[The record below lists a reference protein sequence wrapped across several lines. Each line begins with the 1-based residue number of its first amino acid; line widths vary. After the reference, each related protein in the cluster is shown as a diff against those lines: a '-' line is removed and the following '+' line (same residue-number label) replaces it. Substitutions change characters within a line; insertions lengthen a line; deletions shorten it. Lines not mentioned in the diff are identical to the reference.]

1 MDKISSLVRKCQHD
15 RDAAMKQHKEVKEE
29 QAKKDLELQH
39 LLQDLENKY
48 AKTWTAKISTVI
60 SNPEHTV
67 LWDEKNATSQKGEK
81 HTYVSGDNSTWGQS
95 HLMKD
100 EHSKCTDMSSDFR
113 HGDDTQCCVN
123 YNGMQS
129 CKCYSGS
136 CNFKNQT
143 DLQKVPVGGHSLSV
157 TNSVKHCVHNN
168 RKTDSIKWKP
178 DKEWNNDF
186 TGLSSKTEEPGLSE
200 ENTHTGLLNKQH
212 RRNGSQNTSSTEQS
226 LVKSRKGEH
235 KIKKQ
240 SSYEP
245 NLGVANR
252 KLKLIRPESHS
263 KTDLRDS
270 ADDTG
275 LL

>member
-29 QAKKDLELQH
+29 QAKKDLELQR

-48 AKTWTAKISTVI
+48 AKTWTAKISAVI

-81 HTYVSGDNSTWGQS
+81 HTYVSADNSTWGQS
-95 HLMKD
+95 CLMKD

-157 TNSVKHCVHNN
+157 TNSMKHCVHNN

-226 LVKSRKGEH
+226 LVRSRKGEH

-252 KLKLIRPESHS
+252 KLKLIRPESLS
-263 KTDLRDS
+263 KIDLRDS